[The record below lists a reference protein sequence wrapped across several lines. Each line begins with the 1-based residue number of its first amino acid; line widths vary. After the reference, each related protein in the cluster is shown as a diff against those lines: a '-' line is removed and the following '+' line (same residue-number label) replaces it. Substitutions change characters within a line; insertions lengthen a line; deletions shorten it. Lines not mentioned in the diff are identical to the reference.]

1 MYVTTDSFDLIAWCQ
16 RLGPLMDKRHKRG
29 DLKGALRPL
38 TQAEAAELLGVSLR
52 AYAAAEARNVARPGL
67 PCNRTWRL
75 LAERLEAEASPQEGT

>member
-38 TQAEAAELLGVSLR
+38 TQAEAAELWACRCGLMR
-52 AYAAAEARNVARPGL
+52 RP
-67 PCNRTWRL
+67 RR
-75 LAERLEAEASPQEGT
+75 GT